1 MRSVTQCRELAM
13 WQGGQRPRQA
23 WRPLALQL
31 SLHCLWGQGLGA
43 GAGVTIRRTQPRTE
57 EEAVRDASA
66 VQLAL
71 WTSHFS
77 VPKPR
82 RVVPGQVGRGGRPW
96 ARQAFPACWV
106 ISALACPTDQG
117 TLPVPGSTEPITA
130 VLFSSWFSVW
140 GCHAF
145 FL

>member
-1 MRSVTQCRELAM
+1 M
-13 WQGGQRPRQA
+13 WQGGQTSRQA

-57 EEAVRDASA
+57 EEAVQDTSA
-66 VQLAL
+66 VQWAL

-82 RVVPGQVGRGGRPW
+82 GVVPGQGDEEDVHGQGRR
-96 ARQAFPACWV
+96 F
-106 ISALACPTDQG
+106 
-117 TLPVPGSTEPITA
+117 LPVGSSLPWPGPQIRDSA
-130 VLFSSWFSVW
+130 CAWQ
-140 GCHAF
+140 H
-145 FL
+145 